1 MSFKSHVIRYPR
13 ECGGDPATDKNNC
26 PVHLLSPRMRGW
38 SYRETFLNID
48 MLVIPANA
56 GVILYRIRITIKQV
70 CYPRECGG
78 DPCQF
83 IKCKFWDTLS
93 PRMRGWSCT
102 QEPYE
107 RCCIVIPANAGVI
120 LTSVQLKRWSMS
132 YPRECGGDPD
142 SFIMIFFWLLLSP
155 RMRGWSWNWVKR
167 NTRYFVI
174 PTGAGGSLLDKT
186 IVASTPVIPADAGRF
201 DWYDNIINWN
211 GECITITVSFLVME
225 FVFNRIKLFLL

>member
-1 MSFKSHVIRYPR
+1 MASDVAY
-13 ECGGDPATDKNNC
+13 
-26 PVHLLSPRMRGW
+26 
-38 SYRETFLNID
+38 FL
-48 MLVIPANA
+48 
-56 GVILYRIRITIKQV
+56 
-70 CYPRECGG
+70 
-78 DPCQF
+78 
-83 IKCKFWDTLS
+83 LS

-102 QEPYE
+102 IPDIQ
-107 RCCIVIPANAGVI
+107 RCVSVIPANAGVI
-120 LTSVQLKRWSMS
+120 LEDGLIYFPGKC
-132 YPRECGGDPD
+132 YPRECGGDPMVLAAHP
-142 SFIMIFFWLLLSP
+142 SHLQLSP

-167 NTRYFVI
+167 HTRYFVI

>member
-1 MSFKSHVIRYPR
+1 
-13 ECGGDPATDKNNC
+13 
-26 PVHLLSPRMRGW
+26 MRGW
-38 SYRETFLNID
+38 SWTGNIQKRK
-48 MLVIPANA
+48 
-56 GVILYRIRITIKQV
+56 G
-70 CYPRECGG
+70 
-78 DPCQF
+78 
-83 IKCKFWDTLS
+83 
-93 PRMRGWSCT
+93 
-102 QEPYE
+102 
-107 RCCIVIPANAGVI
+107 IVIPANAGVI
-120 LTSVQLKRWSMS
+120 LHWKKWQTLTMRLSPRMRGWSWATRINEYIDFVIPANAGVILMNERNIIKTQS
-132 YPRECGGDPD
+132 YPRECGGDPCPA
-142 SFIMIFFWLLLSP
+142 SRKVQQGRLSP